1 MVKVASELV
10 ISLEFPT
17 AGFRDVLTFPVSSAL
32 LDGTFDTV
40 TELVHDLAEEL
51 CEGGVKHHEKLG
63 DEMLEGLRSQAKA
76 HLEEWEGK
84 LAAAQELKVKGERA
98 VQNLKHMRET
108 YYKELSS
115 YRQQL
120 SLKSKAEA
128 NGEEFHAE
136 PVNYFDPTEYVD
148 DELASVLSQKVE
160 IMEQNHKLET
170 RRLLAQIDAL
180 TEQVS
185 AKSFFLN
192 AKDELVSRWKED
204 IVRRDSVAVQRE
216 EEDEEEEEEQV
227 NDECNAVE
235 EGKEE
240 GEEVVG
246 SSSEVAVKDKSRP
259 RKEVAAPSRAT
270 KPRSVSGNG
279 KVHKTRRVQ
288 QPIAPWGD
296 GRMLGAAGGPTM
308 ANLVGLLPTSVG
320 QMLRR
325 KVDFLEID
333 DEIPISAV
341 SSDWS
346 WTFVR
351 SSDGVMCSRAAL
363 FFDPNNRHGS
373 RTWGRSAHGAIV
385 VAIRGRVSF
394 DKMARRAEAAGA
406 VALVVVNNHSKWD
419 ESFEMGA
426 ESVGFAG
433 LYLAAPRVP
442 AILVP
447 KSAKDLLCVSSQ
459 ERQLRGKIVRR

>member
-1 MVKVASELV
+1 MITKAMFDDDAKML
-10 ISLEFPT
+10 ISFQNPEEQMQVNIGKYKLFPLLGRVDTDGAYAEDMAKLLILEP
-17 AGFRDVLTFPVSSAL
+17 AEAAPADKNEG
-32 LDGTFDTV
+32 
-40 TELVHDLAEEL
+40 VHDDGDDDDDDDDDDDEDEDNLQQKQQQKEEQKEEQQ
-51 CEGGVKHHEKLG
+51 EGEPHE
-63 DEMLEGLRSQAKA
+63 SQKDI
-76 HLEEWEGK
+76 
-84 LAAAQELKVKGERA
+84 
-98 VQNLKHMRET
+98 
-108 YYKELSS
+108 Y
-115 YRQQL
+115 
-120 SLKSKAEA
+120 SKAAGIE
-128 NGEEFHAE
+128 
-136 PVNYFDPTEYVD
+136 VVD
-148 DELASVLSQKVE
+148 D
-160 IMEQNHKLET
+160 
-170 RRLLAQIDAL
+170 
-180 TEQVS
+180 
-185 AKSFFLN
+185 
-192 AKDELVSRWKED
+192 
-204 IVRRDSVAVQRE
+204 
-216 EEDEEEEEEQV
+216 EDEEEEEEQV